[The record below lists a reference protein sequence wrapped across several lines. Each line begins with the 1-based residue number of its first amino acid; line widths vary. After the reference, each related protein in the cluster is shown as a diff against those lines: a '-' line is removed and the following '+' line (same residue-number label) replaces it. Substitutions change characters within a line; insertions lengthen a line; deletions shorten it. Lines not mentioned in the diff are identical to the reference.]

1 VTKRKEKARRAR
13 ARSTAGRPRKEGDR
27 YPSGKLKP
35 PLPNQRVIA
44 ERRILLGGAGDISK
58 AENPLDLMLARG
70 WITEDEHR
78 AGRAYAFLYV
88 KAGIDLPRLKTA
100 DLGEA
105 SDRDIEHAPQPGLR
119 LRPEWM
125 DDGDERA
132 MDQLQALWRTLSP
145 LARSEMLDVCCRDS
159 WPQWVIWQAMGKEVP
174 ASWDRKRLALL
185 EGLEFVCRAMTPKS
199 DASYQ
204 LAAVI

>member
-1 VTKRKEKARRAR
+1 VTKRKEKTRRAR

-78 AGRAYAFLYV
+78 AGRAYAFLYI

-100 DLGEA
+100 DLRESGSIEQDADVVMFVYREA
-105 SDRDIEHAPQPGLR
+105 YYLGRAEPATGTAEHQNWVEQLDRIQNVAELIIGKQRHGPIGTVKLHFNADLTKFGN
-119 LRPEWM
+119 
-125 DDGDERA
+125 
-132 MDQLQALWRTLSP
+132 
-145 LARSEMLDVCCRDS
+145 LAREGRFQDRAHDFSEPR
-159 WPQWVIWQAMGKEVP
+159 GG
-174 ASWDRKRLALL
+174 R
-185 EGLEFVCRAMTPKS
+185 
-199 DASYQ
+199 
-204 LAAVI
+204 